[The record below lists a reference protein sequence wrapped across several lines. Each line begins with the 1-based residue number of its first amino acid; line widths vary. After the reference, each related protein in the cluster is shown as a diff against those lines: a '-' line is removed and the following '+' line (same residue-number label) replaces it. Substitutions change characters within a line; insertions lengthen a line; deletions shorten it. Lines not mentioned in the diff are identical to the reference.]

1 MFDRTKLKIGEYL
14 IGKVRFT
21 DSVIKNFIKNHT
33 EEIRDI
39 VTDVVIKM
47 EDGNKNEERLPIKST
62 VEHKT
67 IISDDIFKLKFKD
80 LIRMAYYDKAAVG
93 QMPVL
98 EYKDGKVFYLYIS
111 NVKNLAEDGL
121 ILWDVI
127 TEAYYTEVGE
137 FKKFVY
143 YDDMMDICEYT
154 NHVEDKTTLSSS
166 TCIIPIMENTDS
178 ITRLVAAKIEEINK
192 Q

>member
-1 MFDRTKLKIGEYL
+1 MFDRTKLKIGEHL
-14 IGKVRFT
+14 IGKVRYT
-21 DSVIKNFIKNHT
+21 DSVIKNLIKNHT
-33 EEIRDI
+33 EEIRNI

-47 EDGNKNEERLPIKST
+47 EENNKNEETLPIKSI
-62 VEHKT
+62 VEHKI
-67 IISDDIFKLKFKD
+67 IISDSIFKLNFKN
-80 LIRMAYYDKAAVG
+80 LIRMVYYDKAAVG

-98 EYKDGKVFYLYIS
+98 EYKDGKIFYLYIS
-111 NVKNLAEDGL
+111 NVKNLVEDIL
-121 ILWDVI
+121 ILWDVV

-166 TCIIPIMENTDS
+166 TCIIPVIDNNNL
-178 ITRLVAAKIEEINK
+178 LVGELLKKIKN
-192 Q
+192 